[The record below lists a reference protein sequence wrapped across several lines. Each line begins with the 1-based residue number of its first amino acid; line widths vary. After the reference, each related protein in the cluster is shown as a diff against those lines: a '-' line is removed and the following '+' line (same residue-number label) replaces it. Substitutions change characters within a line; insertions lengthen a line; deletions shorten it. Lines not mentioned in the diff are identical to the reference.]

1 MERYIRNMNTLSK
14 EENDSLKNFKVCV
27 IGCGGIGGYVI
38 EMLGRI
44 GIGSITAVDGDVFEE
59 SNLNRQILSSTEA
72 IGHKKALEA
81 KNRMKKVNPL
91 IEVIAVEEMLTED
104 NASRILKNHNVI
116 VDALDSIPARLLL
129 QDKCKELNI
138 PMIHGA
144 IAGWYAQITTIFP
157 GDDTL
162 NKIYNLDKKTSKG
175 IEKEMGNPS
184 FTPALAASIEVS
196 EVIKVILGRGELLRK
211 KMAFIDLLS
220 SEFDIIPL
228 Q

>member
-1 MERYIRNMNTLSK
+1 MERYVRNMKTLSK
-14 EENDSLKNFKVCV
+14 EENDNLKNFKVCV
-27 IGCGGIGGYVI
+27 VGCGGIGGYVI

-59 SNLNRQILSSTEA
+59 SNLNRQILSSTDT
-72 IGHKKALEA
+72 IGFSKALEA
-81 KNRMKKVNPL
+81 KLRMEKVNPL
-91 IEVIAVEEMLTED
+91 IEVKALGKMLLED
-104 NASRILKNHNVI
+104 NACSILSNHDVV

-129 QDKCKELNI
+129 QRSCKKLNI
-138 PMIHGA
+138 PMVHGA

-162 NKIYNLDKKTSKG
+162 NKIYNVNKQTSKG

-196 EVIKVILGRGELLRK
+196 EVIKILLGRGELLRK
-211 KMAFIDLLS
+211 KMVFIDLLS
-220 SEFDIIPL
+220 TEYDIIPL
-228 Q
+228 